1 MSEYADKELIQAVND
16 LVYALD
22 NVQIIINRFPS
33 LGIDVSGV
41 QILGGDHNVFLQN
54 GIDEVAELMNRK
66 VKDHEDPFARR
77 KTFDY
82 SWTTFT
88 QYPKKT
94 EVIYARR
101 KSPVGGTATING
113 KTQIYTEE
121 EIEQAR
127 KDGTLG

>member
-66 VKDHEDPFARR
+66 VKDHADPFARR

-101 KSPVGGTATING
+101 KSPVGGTDTING

>member
-66 VKDHEDPFARR
+66 VKDHADPFARR

>member
-1 MSEYADKELIQAVND
+1 MSEHADKELIQAVND

-22 NVQIIINRFPS
+22 KVHIIMNRFPS

-41 QILGGDHNVFLQN
+41 QILGGKHEVFLKN
-54 GIDEVAELMNRK
+54 GVEETAELMNRK
-66 VKDHEDPFARR
+66 VKNHTEAWARR

-88 QYPKKT
+88 QYPEKT
-94 EVIYARR
+94 EFIYARR
-101 KSPVGGTATING
+101 KSPIGGTATING
-113 KTQIYTEE
+113 KTQIYTEA

>member
-66 VKDHEDPFARR
+66 VKDHADPFARR

-101 KSPVGGTATING
+101 KSPLGGTATING